1 MVMAAKKQ
9 HSARYDVIN
18 YLGLIA
24 IAVLLNYVLSF
35 FFGRFDLTEDKR
47 HSLSPNTIAL
57 LEDESRFIAKDEQK
71 DGGDLLGINVAE
83 EESDPVFFKIYLEG
97 DLPADMMR
105 IRNAIQEKLDEFIV
119 YAGDRIQY
127 EFIDPNGD
135 EDEDFNLA
143 VQTSIYDKGR
153 GILPCDIQVVNSG
166 KQEILTVWPGAVVS
180 HRGMDLDYIQ
190 FFNKQVIYAKEDTRG
205 LADQTINNLEYLLI
219 SSVRR
224 VTGGEKPT
232 VGFLQGQGELAPVQT
247 ADVRMNLSRYYLIKD
262 IAIGGRLNALD
273 ELDVLIVAAPTQRFT
288 EKDKF
293 VIDQYIMNGGKVM
306 WFVDPIDVDRDSLYY
321 TGETFGVSANL
332 NIEKDMIYKYGVN
345 LNSDLIVDENCGPLE
360 VPGHP
365 LGIVDW
371 YFYPT
376 LEREPHA
383 ITKNLDPIRS
393 EYASSIKIVNEDDKD
408 VKKTVLL
415 KSSYNS
421 RIFKARARVNYSIID
436 VEPNFNDGSQGNYPV
451 AVLLEGKFSS
461 PFEFKINDA
470 FLSSPD
476 YKTKFKS
483 ENTKMLVVADG
494 DVIRNEVVAN
504 GEIIRIGRDS
514 LFANP
519 KQAYYPVELRT
530 DVLAVANP
538 NGTPKYSYGNLE
550 FVLNA
555 VDYMLDDHSLLDVRT
570 KTITLRV
577 LDTAKVLE
585 AKEFWRFINIAVPL
599 LIIFGLGGVQFII
612 RKRRFARS

>member
-1 MVMAAKKQ
+1 MAVKKQ
-9 HSARYDVIN
+9 NSAKNDFIN
-18 YLGLIA
+18 YIGLIA
-24 IAVLLNYVLSF
+24 IVILLNYVFSF

-47 HSLSPNTIAL
+47 HSLSANTIAL
-57 LEDESRFIAKDEQK
+57 LEDEARFHPPPKTGIGDVLDVFDGAEQT
-71 DGGDLLGINVAE
+71 DA
-83 EESDPVFFKIYLEG
+83 VFFKIYLDGE
-97 DLPADMMR
+97 LPADIMK

-153 GILPCDIQVVNSG
+153 GIKPCDIEVIKSG
-166 KQEILTVWPGAVVS
+166 KAEVMTIWPGAVVS
-180 HRGMDLDYIQ
+180 FRGMDLDYVQ
-190 FFNKQVIYAKEDTRG
+190 FFNKQVIYSKEDTRS
-205 LADQTINNLEYLLI
+205 LADQAINNLEYLLI

-224 VTGGEKPT
+224 VTATEKST
-232 VGFLQGQGELAPVQT
+232 IAFLQGQGELAPVQT

-262 IAIGGRLNALD
+262 VAIGGQLNALD
-273 ELDVLIVAAPTQRFT
+273 EIDVLIVAGPTKRFA

-306 WFVDPIDVDRDSLYY
+306 WFVDPLYVNRDSLYY
-321 TGETFGVSANL
+321 TGETYGETANL

-345 LNSDLIVDENCGPLE
+345 LNTDLIIDEECGPLY

-371 YFYPT
+371 YFYP
-376 LEREPHA
+376 LLQRETHA
-383 ITKNLDPIRS
+383 VTKNIDPVKS
-393 EYASSIKIVNEDDKD
+393 EYASSLKIVNEADKD

-436 VEPNFNDGSQGNYPV
+436 VVPEFNDGTQGDFPV
-451 AVLLEGKFSS
+451 AVLMEGKFSS
-461 PFEFKINDA
+461 AFEFKINDQ

-476 YKTKFKS
+476 FKTRFKS
-483 ENTKMLVVADG
+483 DSTRMLVVSDADI
-494 DVIRNEVVAN
+494 IRNEV
-504 GEIIRIGRDS
+504 DS
-514 LFANP
+514 VF
-519 KQAYYPVELRT
+519 KDGQTKYYPVPLRV
-530 DVLAVANP
+530 DVFGAQNQ
-538 NGTPKYSYGNLE
+538 NGTPKFSYGNLE

-570 KTITLRV
+570 KTITLRS
-577 LDTAKVLE
+577 LETTKVQE
-585 AKEFWRFINIAVPL
+585 EKEFWRFINIAIPL
-599 LIIFGLGGVQFII
+599 VLIFCLGVTQFIV
-612 RKRRFARS
+612 RKRRFAS